1 MADCQHTVITRRE
14 ETKPAWRCDTCDE
27 HFVPAQTLVTL
38 TQGLAKIM
46 RGELDDEEE
55 D

>member
-1 MADCQHTVITRRE
+1 MADECQHATITRRE
-14 ETKPAWRCDTCDE
+14 ETKPVWCCDTCDE

-38 TQGLAKIM
+38 TQGIAMIM
-46 RGELDDEEE
+46 RGEIDEEE